1 MFIVLYDIEIIHFA
15 CFDGNQSLKSNI
27 CWQKLV
33 NPFVFQFLAFGI
45 FHIEFCIHKFQSKIC
60 HRFHKEGTFLKL
72 SRNSGIFSDT

>member
-1 MFIVLYDIEIIHFA
+1 MFIVLCDNEIIHFA
-15 CFDGNQSLKSNI
+15 CFVGNQSLKSNI

-33 NPFVFQFLAFGI
+33 NPFVFEFLASGI

-72 SRNSGIFSDT
+72 FQGIGLYL